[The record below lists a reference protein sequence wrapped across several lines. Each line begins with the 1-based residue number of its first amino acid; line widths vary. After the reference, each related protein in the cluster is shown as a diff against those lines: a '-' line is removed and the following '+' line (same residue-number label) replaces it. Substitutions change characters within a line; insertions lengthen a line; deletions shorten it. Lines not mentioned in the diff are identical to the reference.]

1 MKRYILIVT
10 GLLFLSAGFLK
21 AQNEVDALRY
31 SQTFPVGTSRSLG
44 LGGAIGAVGGDF
56 TSLSVNPGGIG
67 LYRGSE
73 MTISPALYWNNTT
86 SDYLGNSYTDEKY
99 NLNLGNFGFIFN
111 NKTGKERGWISTNF
125 GFGYNR
131 LNNFHNEIFMGGIQ
145 NSSSYLDNFVYYA
158 DDLPAEDLDPFYEQL
173 AWDTY
178 MIDWDENNNEY
189 FNDFADAGYGQVQ
202 ERTIKS
208 RGSIGEY
215 LLSFGANY
223 NHRLYIGATVGIN
236 RVNFEQTVI
245 HFENDPQDIINFT
258 QSFTFEEY
266 LSTSG
271 TGYNLKLGAI
281 LRPSNFLRLGASFH
295 LPTFYYLEDEFEN
308 TMEAY
313 IDPENLNPEEGIENP
328 MLASSGVSDYRYRL
342 RTPAKAVG
350 SAAITFGKLG
360 LLSVDYEFIN
370 YQNSDLSA
378 NDYNFRTENEDIENV
393 YQATHNIKVGG
404 EVRLAP
410 VYFRGGYAY
419 YSSPFA
425 TAQGDVNSNRN
436 VISAGIGVRNQFF
449 FLDAGYRYSTY
460 QDSYY
465 LYLPPVDDPAKNTS
479 NSNTVQV
486 TFGFRF

>member
-31 SQTFPVGTSRSLG
+31 SQNFPVGTARSIG

-73 MTISPALYWNNTT
+73 MTFSPALYWNNAT
-86 SDYLGNSYTDEKY
+86 SDFLGNSYTEEKF
-99 NLNLGNFGFIFN
+99 NFNLGNFGFIFN
-111 NKTGKERGWISTNF
+111 NKTGKETGWINTNF
-125 GFGYNR
+125 GIGYNR
-131 LNNFHNEIFMGGIQ
+131 MNNFHREIFMGGIQ
-145 NSSSYLDNFVYYA
+145 NNSSYLDNFVYYA
-158 DDLPAEDLDPFYEQL
+158 DDLLADDLDPFYEQL
-173 AWDTY
+173 AYDTY
-178 MIDWDENNNEY
+178 MIDWDENNGEY

-266 LSTSG
+266 LSTRG

-281 LRPSNFLRLGASFH
+281 VRPADFLRLGASFH
-295 LPTFYYLEDEFEN
+295 LPTFYYLKDEFEN

-313 IDPENLNPEEGIENP
+313 IDSENLNPDEGLENP
-328 MLASSGVSDYRYRL
+328 MLASSGLSDYRYRL

-350 SAAITFGKLG
+350 SAAITIGKLG

-378 NDYNFRTENEDIENV
+378 SDYNFRTENEDIENV
-393 YQATHNIKVGG
+393 YQATHNLRIGG
-404 EVRLAP
+404 ELRLGP

-419 YSSPFA
+419 YASPFA
-425 TAQGDVNSNRN
+425 AEQSNVNSNRN

-449 FLDAGYRYSTY
+449 FMDAGYRYSTH

-465 LYLPPVDDPAKNTS
+465 LYVPGIVDPAINTS
-479 NSNTVQV
+479 NANTMQV
-486 TFGFRF
+486 SFGFRF